1 MSSDDLCCLLIV
13 IPRYVIRINNKMND
27 LNDTLLFNHHN
38 CLRLQR
44 HMSIIE
50 QIHMAPTV
58 YATAVSEVVRRR
70 HFSSAFLMVSWRLE
84 I

>member
-1 MSSDDLCCLLIV
+1 MTNKDCSLC
-13 IPRYVIRINNKMND
+13 PFRYVICIENKMND
-27 LNDTLLFNHHN
+27 LNDTLQFNHRN

-70 HFSSAFLMVSWRLE
+70 HFSSAFLMVSD
-84 I
+84 